1 MAFYINYAKGWT
13 TSSWYTVCINSKV
26 IISYKFDFGRW
37 YPFAPR
43 TYEICYINIMISYFE
58 LYLDLIYEVLK
69 YVYIHVYVLDI
80 RLHFVPDVGYSNG

>member
-1 MAFYINYAKGWT
+1 
-13 TSSWYTVCINSKV
+13 
-26 IISYKFDFGRW
+26 
-37 YPFAPR
+37 
-43 TYEICYINIMISYFE
+43 MISYFE